1 MIQMEHKMNIDGKW
15 LELKELE
22 SYIIILQR
30 AIQNERDEIEFVDI
44 SNFLDMVLEKI
55 NHIMRLEN

>member
-1 MIQMEHKMNIDGKW
+1 MNLNRKW
-15 LELKELE
+15 FELKELE

-30 AIQNERDEIEFVDI
+30 AIQNECDEIDLVDI

-55 NHIMRLEN
+55 NHIMRLENMEKKF

>member
-1 MIQMEHKMNIDGKW
+1 MNLDKKW

-30 AIQNERDEIEFVDI
+30 AIQNEQNDIEFVDI
-44 SNFLDMVLEKI
+44 SNFLEMILVKI
-55 NHIMRLEN
+55 NRIMKLEL

>member
-1 MIQMEHKMNIDGKW
+1 MNINRKW

-30 AIQNERDEIEFVDI
+30 AIQNEQDEIEFIDI
-44 SNFLDMVLEKI
+44 NNFLDMVLEKI
-55 NHIMRLEN
+55 NHIMKIEN